1 MNKYLKVNAACR
13 NNLLQAASGK
23 LMIHVYLEPE
33 MQWMTAKKCKS
44 VHGVLNRLQ
53 LEADQVLVIDEKD
66 CLLTPDRLLSPGAK
80 IRIRKVGSRG

>member
-1 MNKYLKVNAACR
+1 
-13 NNLLQAASGK
+13 
-23 LMIHVYLEPE
+23 
-33 MQWMTAKKCKS
+33 